1 MEITINFIKDYFRK
15 YNPLRREHHEDYLEN
30 YEQHCWH
37 FDGEYPKKLIE
48 NRRPGEHA
56 DIKSWRQSVYQPMT
70 KAPCSKVLTSL
81 QKIQKSPDWHIVKS
95 KNEYPLIKDGEDIY
109 TYLYNDFP
117 YFQSIEKYATDVFLR
132 QYLIDAGAICVI
144 LPINLNTQNNT
155 DNEYYKPLPLIIN
168 SEYVFEFIPDQ
179 LFIWD
184 SDTECKYYNGK
195 EEKDGFIYYALTDT
209 HFYQYN
215 QIDDE
220 GNFKVEFELKHDLN
234 YLPAFGIGAVVTE
247 FSNNERMF
255 ETRVSGMIPNLNEA
269 VREYSDSQ
277 AEMVQ
282 HVFSTM
288 YTYETADCNI
298 CKGNGLIPSTNG
310 PIKCNECDGK
320 GKFPFNPFEHIV
332 ISNSTLK
339 DTPPN
344 PPAAYI
350 QKQTDIISIMDNR
363 FKQRIYD
370 ALSAINMEF
379 LAEKP
384 IAQSGVAKQYDAEEL
399 NNFVYSVAEDM
410 ISFINY
416 ASYYTALWRY
426 KNIYPNKSDIIG
438 MLPYINIPIKYE
450 IVSDSIMLDD
460 ITRMV
465 NAKVD
470 STLIIAAEI
479 EYARRK
485 FSTNPKIAEQI
496 SSRME
501 LDPLAGYG
509 DDSILS
515 ANQLGVIKKEDITI
529 HYNISKFISRAINEI
544 KNWDQL
550 NHIEKYNILFRYAQ
564 EENGTLNIEQE
575 NVPDATQLKRLDAQ
589 AQLKGT
595 VGGVQGI
602 LEIQKSVSEGIT
614 DRTAA
619 IALLMEIYGF
629 SEEQANNVVGTPKI
643 IDINAQST
651 STNN

>member
-1 MEITINFIKDYFRK
+1 MELTIKDVEDYFKR
-15 YNPLRREHHEDYLEN
+15 YNPKRREHNEEYLEA

-48 NRRPGEHA
+48 RRRPGEHN
-56 DIKSWRQSVYQPMT
+56 DIKGWRESVYQPMT
-70 KAPCSKVLTSL
+70 KAPCSKVVTSL
-81 QKIQKSPDWHIVKS
+81 QKIQKSPDWHVVKS
-95 KNEYPLIKDGEDIY
+95 TNQYPLIKEGEDLY
-109 TYLYNDFP
+109 SYLYLNLP
-117 YFQSIEKYATDVFLR
+117 SFQSIEKYTTDVYLR
-132 QYLIDAGAICVI
+132 QYLTDAGAISVV
-144 LPINLNTQNNT
+144 LPINLLDLTNQ
-155 DNEYYKPLPLIIN
+155 DNEYYRPLPLIIN
-168 SEYVFEFIPDQ
+168 SEYIFEFIPEK

-184 SDTECKYYNGK
+184 SDTECVYNTGK
-195 EEKDGFIYYALTDT
+195 ELRKGFIYYALTDT

-215 QIDDE
+215 QIDED
-220 GNFKVEFELKHDLN
+220 GNYKIEQEIKHNLE
-234 YLPAFGIGAVVTE
+234 YLTAFSIGAIVTE
-247 FSNNERMF
+247 LSNNERMF

-288 YTYETADCNI
+288 YTYETAYCNV

-310 PIKCNECDGK
+310 PIRCNECDGK

-332 ISNSTLK
+332 ISNSALK

-350 QKQTDIISIMDNR
+350 QKQTEIISIMDAR

-370 ALSAINMEF
+370 ALSAVNMEF

-384 IAQSGVAKQYDAEEL
+384 ISQSGVAKQYDAEEL

-410 ISFINY
+410 IYFINMS
-416 ASYYTALWRY
+416 SYFTALWRY
-426 KNIYPNKSDIIG
+426 KLIYPKKNDLIA
-438 MLPYINIPIKYE
+438 MLPYINVPIKYE
-450 IVSDSIMLDD
+450 IVSDSVMLED

-470 STLIIAAEI
+470 ATLIIAAEI

-501 LDPLAGYG
+501 LDPLAGLG
-509 DDSILS
+509 DDAILT
-515 ANQLGVIKKEDITI
+515 ANQLTVIKKEDITI
-529 HYNISKFISRAINEI
+529 HYNINKFISRAVYEI
-544 KNWDQL
+544 KNWDKL
-550 NHIEKYNILFRYAQ
+550 NNQEKYKILYKFAQ
-564 EENGTLNIEQE
+564 EENGTLDDNGVNI
-575 NVPDATQLKRLDAQ
+575 PDTTELKRLDAQ
-589 AQLKGT
+589 ATLKGT

-602 LEIQKSVSEGIT
+602 LEIQKSVSQGIT
-614 DRTAA
+614 DSNAA
-619 IALLMEIYGF
+619 VSLLIEIYGF
-629 SEEQANNVVGTPKI
+629 SEEQANNVIGTPKV
-643 IDINAQST
+643 ININGQPT
-651 STNN
+651 G